1 MMQDALRCK
10 NLNTVIS
17 STTIIKN
24 VSCAFPKSGIT
35 IIIGRSGAGKST
47 LLRSL
52 VRFYGSTGQIIFNGD
67 NIDALSINELR
78 RSIVYVGQIP
88 VTFPG
93 TVKENLAF
101 GRQHWGLDANDKTLA
116 TFLDL
121 VGLEVDLERNSN
133 KLSVGQKQRLHLA
146 RSLAIEPEILLLDE
160 PASALDVIS
169 KNKFEKMINNLRAAN
184 PYLTIIM
191 VTHDLDQARRMG
203 DLIILMEA
211 GSIML
216 SETSKQFFESTLV
229 NKEIGTNDG
238 LLLEN
243 LIQRIKVEN
252 A

>member
-1 MMQDALRCK
+1 MQVALSCK

-17 STTIIKN
+17 TTTILKD
-24 VSCAFPKSGIT
+24 VSCSFPKSSVT

-52 VRFYGSTGQIIFNGD
+52 VRFYGSTGQIIFNGE
-67 NIDALSINELR
+67 NIDELSINELR

-93 TVKENLAF
+93 TVKENLAY
-101 GRQHWGLDANDKTLA
+101 GRQHWGLEVNDEILTSY
-116 TFLDL
+116 LDL
-121 VGLEVDLERNSN
+121 VGLEIDLTRNSD

-146 RSLAIEPEILLLDE
+146 RSSAIGPEILLLDE

-169 KNKFEKMINNLRAAN
+169 KNKFEQMITKLREAN
-184 PYLTIIM
+184 SNLTIIM

-203 DLIILMEA
+203 DHLILLEEGDIL
-211 GSIML
+211 L
-216 SETSKQFFESTLV
+216 SESNKQFFENTLV
-229 NKEIGTNDG
+229 NKEIGINDG
-238 LLLEN
+238 ALLEN
-243 LIQRIKVEN
+243 LIQRIRGEN